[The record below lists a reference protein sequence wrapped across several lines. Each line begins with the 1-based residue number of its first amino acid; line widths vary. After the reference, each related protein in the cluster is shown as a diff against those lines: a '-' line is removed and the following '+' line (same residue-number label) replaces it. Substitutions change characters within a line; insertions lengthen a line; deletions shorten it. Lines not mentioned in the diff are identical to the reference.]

1 MAFKKENL
9 VALTSEMTSG
19 YKEFKYYVPSGDTIT
34 TKNYFPKS
42 ELAQGDKVI
51 AVVVTKHTD
60 GYVTGRSETA
70 YFIAGDGNGDL
81 TATALMLAG
90 ANIPV
95 DGSTITINSDGE
107 IATA

>member
-42 ELAQGDKVI
+42 ELAQGDKVT
-51 AVVVTKHTD
+51 AVVITKHSD
-60 GYVTGRSETA
+60 GYVTARAETM

-81 TATALMLAG
+81 TATVMTIAS
-90 ANIPV
+90 ANIP
-95 DGSTITINSDGE
+95 E
-107 IATA
+107 